1 MPHAAGPSG
10 SQLPPCILSIDLACA
25 EWQAIGVAIVT
36 PAGAQLIE
44 VPHRGRPTA
53 EMVLV
58 WIRALLR
65 DHPITG
71 LCIDGPLGWRA
82 PDGGAPHCREA
93 ERAVRAPGK
102 TGLPPDGVKPAS
114 YLGFTRFSIALF
126 EALTMDDGWR
136 LPGQVTASSPTPGVS
151 APAPRT
157 RFVTECFPTAIWR
170 GLGVQP
176 LKAKARATPADVA
189 AARTQLEALTGLTLI
204 GGRSV
209 TPSHD
214 QLQAVVGG
222 VAGLRWAMG
231 DPSARLAGVPP
242 IRLDDSWRE
251 GYILTLGSL
260 PDTPSSSSAAHVP
273 VLPS

>member
-1 MPHAAGPSG
+1 MPCAAGSSG
-10 SQLPPCILSIDLACA
+10 PESPPCILSIDLACA

-36 PAGAQLIE
+36 PTGAQLIE

-53 EMVLV
+53 EAVLA
-58 WIRALLR
+58 WIRTLLR
-65 DHPITG
+65 EHPITG

-136 LPGQVTASSPTPGVS
+136 LPGQVTTRSPTSGVS
-151 APAPRT
+151 SPAPRS

-170 GLGVQP
+170 GLGVKP

-189 AARTQLEALTGLTLI
+189 AARTQLEALTGLTLT
-204 GGRSV
+204 GGCSV

-222 VAGLRWAMG
+222 VAGLRWAIG

-242 IRLDDSWRE
+242 VRLDDSWRE
-251 GYILTLGSL
+251 GYILTLDAS
-260 PDTPSSSSAAHVP
+260 PDSSSSPSAAHVS